1 MEALKQSLA
10 RERTPATAHAAAEAE
25 PRQRAAGGGRSG
37 KKKQ

>member
-1 MEALKQSLA
+1 LEALTKSLA
-10 RERTPATAHAAAEAE
+10 RDRTPATAHAAAEAA